1 MGAYS
6 RGYKL
11 HFFII
16 TEISTK
22 IHFSVDEINLVWYNT
37 NRFVRREFMDE
48 KILKALGEPKRFL
61 LLQLMAERGYC
72 VRALARLSYLSESA
86 VSQHLKIL
94 REAGLVY
101 GVKKG
106 YYTHYCLD
114 KKALGN
120 YIDELLRIRDA
131 KSQPCNRPFYGCPE
145 AEHIRCRSY
154 VPPEQRRKEDEPNA

>member
-1 MGAYS
+1 
-6 RGYKL
+6 
-11 HFFII
+11 
-16 TEISTK
+16 
-22 IHFSVDEINLVWYNT
+22 
-37 NRFVRREFMDE
+37 MDE

-86 VSQHLKIL
+86 VSQHLKTL

-114 KKALGN
+114 KDALN
-120 YIDELLRIRDA
+120 ACIEELIRIRDTKPKA
-131 KSQPCNRPFYGCPE
+131 CNGPFYGCPE
-145 AEHIRCRSY
+145 SEYLRCKSY
-154 VPPEQRRKEDEPNA
+154 VPPEQRRKEDTPHA